1 MTCDEVMTLLAA
13 QTNETNRAGMA
24 RYGIKTDDAFG
35 ISIYELRKIARPLRG
50 DHDLALALWH
60 TGNHE
65 ARLLAGMI
73 DDPKLVT
80 EEQIELWVAD
90 FDSWDV
96 CDQVCSNL
104 FDRTPWAHAKAVEW
118 SARDEEFV
126 KRAGFVLMACLAVH
140 DKEAP
145 DEVLRRFLPIIEAA
159 VDDERNFV
167 KKVVNWALRQIGK
180 RNRALNAAAIA
191 AGERIRDAASAPG
204 GGSRA
209 AAGLRS
215 ARWIAADALR
225 ELTSDKL
232 QKRLTQ

>member
-1 MTCDEVMTLLAA
+1 MTLLAA
-13 QTNETNRAGMA
+13 QANQPNRAGMA

-145 DEVLRRFLPIIEAA
+145 DEVLLRFLPIIEAA
-159 VDDERNFV
+159 VGDERNFV
-167 KKVVNWALRQIGK
+167 KKAVNWALRQIGK

-191 AGERIRDAASAPG
+191 AGERIRDAASVPSG
-204 GGSRA
+204 DGLRA
-209 AAGLRS
+209 AAS

-232 QKRLTQ
+232 QKRLAK